1 MDFAAMKR
9 ELIVG
14 RLAQR
19 FGLRP
24 ETVWKRLDEVRRTA
38 RERPAAANTVATE
51 PPAVKVEA
59 PPATSPVGDRS
70 QASWPA
76 APHAQTQAP
85 SEPLAIW
92 ALVSALGSW
101 IVLPVVLAIVALV
114 LGLWGL
120 PHREEKYL
128 ALDVAGRFRDFV
140 DTASLPL
147 YRRLIVEG
155 AWWDFVDEVAT
166 HLVGH
171 LVVHHPAEAW
181 PEVDTWIGHPDM
193 WLRRSAIICQVG
205 AKERTDAERLFSICE
220 ARIEEKEFF
229 IRKAIGWSLREYA
242 KTDPEAV
249 AEFAKA
255 HRGQLSGLSFREATK
270 HIQHLIR

>member
-1 MDFAAMKR
+1 MN
-9 ELIVG
+9 
-14 RLAQR
+14 
-19 FGLRP
+19 
-24 ETVWKRLDEVRRTA
+24 LDI
-38 RERPAAANTVATE
+38 AAARQFVGSSLAAQANPEKAVDMQAYMKTDMPFYGVQTPARVLILRQLVRDF
-51 PPAVKVEA
+51 PPTHRDGYE
-59 PPATSPVGDRS
+59 S
-70 QASWPA
+70 
-76 APHAQTQAP
+76 
-85 SEPLAIW
+85 
-92 ALVSALGSW
+92 
-101 IVLPVVLAIVALV
+101 LV

-128 ALDVAGRFRDFV
+128 ALGIAQHFRSFV

-166 HLVGH
+166 HLVRQ
-171 LVVHHPAEAW
+171 LVLQYPDKVW
-181 PEVDTWIGHPDM
+181 PEVDTWIDDQDM

-205 AKERTDAERLFSICE
+205 AKEKTDAKRLFTFCA
-220 ARIEEKEFF
+220 ARVEEKEFF

-249 AEFAKA
+249 AGFVIAN
-255 HRGQLSGLSFREATK
+255 RDRLSGLSFREATK